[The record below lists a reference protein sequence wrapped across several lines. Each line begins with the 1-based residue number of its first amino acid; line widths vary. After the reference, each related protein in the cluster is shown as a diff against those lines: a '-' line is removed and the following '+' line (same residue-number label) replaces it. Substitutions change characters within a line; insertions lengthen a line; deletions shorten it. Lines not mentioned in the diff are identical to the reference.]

1 MDDKN
6 NDVQY
11 SNDGFV
17 ESIEFELRN
26 RNDDSS
32 SSTQNIS
39 LAWRNLSYEV
49 SGWFGSGKKSILKR
63 LNGHVTYGSM
73 NAFLGPSGAGKTTM
87 LNCLNGTLRSG
98 ITSDSEIY
106 LNRAERNQTPIIR
119 FVEQHVH
126 ETIIA
131 RMTVREILHYAFRF
145 KNPMSQWNRMNQHI
159 LSVLNELLLDKTI
172 LDNHFEKCSGGEQ
185 RRIAIAQELMSLEK
199 PTFLFVDEPTTGLD
213 SNAALLVMEC
223 LRKLAAG
230 NNRLT
235 ILVSIHTPNSDIM
248 SLFDKVFILAK
259 GGVCIYS
266 GPPNDLR
273 NYLKQKIDDE
283 FDTEKPPIEEYLD
296 IACEGFN
303 KFVRK
308 LADSTLIEQHE
319 KLVPLV
325 DDLLFLSNGIQQR
338 RKWFSIDDLMLQLYR
353 IFKITFVAEYKTFVM
368 QFPFFFFLIGI
379 MTLLF
384 DPNMTHAETCYSF
397 DADDS
402 EFNITCRDKLHAEAL
417 TNDYKMNQWYWLN
430 LTALAIL
437 CMSSLF
443 FNPILKVFRNEHR
456 NQWYSL
462 GTFYWAF
469 MIVRFIELTIM
480 AGFIGLVAYFIIDHL
495 YVDHYQMNWNRFG
508 NYVYFIWLTNLYQ
521 QSIGYFVCVLLLDKI
536 EVSIVTSYML
546 AVSEQFFTGYMF
558 DPYKMKNMPSIFL
571 RMSELLS
578 FKTGP
583 NGLMYTMYGLDRCE
597 DEKKMSFVLEDF
609 GVNVDTVYSD
619 SYKMMINIVIFRSLI
634 FIMMVYHFSGI
645 NRPKNFIKSSKSHQ
659 DSIKT
664 IDYGNLSDQKNEM
677 IDLSKAVRIK
687 KEDEIGFDDFSRNKI
702 IVAWRSLT
710 LFGTKSIYEIRSVEN
725 EGPNSKQILK
735 NLNGQFHFGTMN
747 ALMGPSGAG
756 KTSLLNVLNGR
767 SKTRLSDN
775 TKFYLS
781 KFTPIRVCYLTQEVS
796 GHLLPGLTAKQSL
809 TYASMLKNAMENEK
823 LDHEAIA
830 MKILKELDLVDTKDT
845 YVQNCSGGQRKRLAL
860 GLELTSIRMP
870 NLICIDEP
878 TSGLDSSSA
887 QVVVSCLRQVAH
899 HHNICIITSIH
910 QPTAEVF
917 SMFDQI
923 YVLAKGG
930 VCVYSGPPSDIRQ
943 HLTKV
948 SDRMDQ
954 DDIFPV
960 EELIKYSCLSYEDP
974 SVQDLVTSSNEK
986 MLTQDVIISEETTP
1000 VMDGIPTNRY
1010 RFSMKSV
1017 WILMIRY
1024 VFYVRGYLWPILAL
1038 MYGLYLCFGITMN
1051 ILFDHNM
1058 IFIDGCVNLEDE
1070 FNSTCNQTQEKDDED
1085 FHLEASF
1092 IYVAFSY
1099 GMFLFLV
1106 LVQSAIMFSKEIVF
1120 FCNEHRNGWYSTG
1133 AFYFMKMWVELLPQI
1148 PIFLLYTLL
1157 IDIYEPVRPG
1167 IYFSI
1172 AFYIILGAAAYQ
1184 SVGHLLSIVTYGEF
1198 VALVISIPG
1207 VEAIFLAVSNLGTPV
1222 KRLHYLLQFISI
1234 FAPTR
1239 FGIEAMLLLQYGF
1252 DRCRRKEVQKI
1263 LFQLKMENDEHEHH
1277 TTFLIQTLIML
1288 IFNLLFYRLV
1298 SLLLMIIKCNHVD
1311 DRRKRAL
1318 KIADFHQKHLIE
1330 PSNVFIPGLQCDSEL
1345 IVKRIQV

>member
-1 MDDKN
+1 MNKN
-6 NDVQY
+6 NLKL
-11 SNDGFV
+11 NC
-17 ESIEFELRN
+17 EPMAE
-26 RNDDSS
+26 
-32 SSTQNIS
+32 NIS
-39 LAWRNLSYEV
+39 LAWRNLSYQV

-223 LRKLAAG
+223 LRKLAG

-248 SLFDKVFILAK
+248 SLFDKVFVLAK

-273 NYLKQKIDDE
+273 NNLKQKIDDE

-296 IACEGFN
+296 IACEAIGSEI
-303 KFVRK
+303 VRK
-308 LADSTLIEQHE
+308 LTDSTLIEQHAQ
-319 KLVPLV
+319 LDPLV
-325 DDLLFLSNGIQQR
+325 DDLKFLQNGIRQG
-338 RKWFSIDDLMLQLYR
+338 RKRFCWGDLILQFHR
-353 IFKITFVAEYKTFVM
+353 IFRISFIAEYKSFLM
-368 QFPFFFFLIGI
+368 QFPYYFLVIMLVTTFFESK
-379 MTLLF
+379 
-384 DPNMTHAETCYSF
+384 MTHAETCYSF
-397 DADDS
+397 ESDESAR
-402 EFNITCRDKLHAEAL
+402 NVTCRDKLYAEAL
-417 TNDYKMNQWYWLN
+417 ADDYEMNQWFFI
-430 LTALAIL
+430 IL
-437 CMSSLF
+437 FGMSIVSISSMF
-443 FNPILKVFRNEHR
+443 FDPILKVFRNEHR
-456 NQWYSL
+456 NQWYGL

-469 MIVRFIELTIM
+469 IVVRFFQLTIM
-480 AGFIGLVAYFIIDHL
+480 SVFIGTVAYFSVDHL
-495 YVDHYQMNWNRFG
+495 YVDNYQMNWNRFG
-508 NYVYFIWLTNLYQ
+508 HYLYFTWLNNCYQ
-521 QSIGYFVCVLLLDKI
+521 QSIGYILCLIFLGKV
-536 EVSIVTSYML
+536 EVSVVSSYIIVL
-546 AVSEQFFTGYMF
+546 CQQFFTGFMF
-558 DPYKMKNMPSIFL
+558 NPYKMKTLPSIFL
-571 RMSELLS
+571 RMSEILS
-578 FKTGP
+578 FKTVS
-583 NGLMYTMYGLDRCE
+583 NGLMYTMYGLDRCD
-597 DEKKMSFVLEDF
+597 DETTISFVLEDF

-619 SYKMMINIVIFRSLI
+619 SYFMIINILI
-634 FIMMVYHFSGI
+634 IRLLVFVLM
-645 NRPKNFIKSSKSHQ
+645 KKQ
-659 DSIKT
+659 
-664 IDYGNLSDQKNEM
+664 
-677 IDLSKAVRIK
+677 IDLSKTVRIK
-687 KEDEIGFDDFSRNKI
+687 KEDELGFEDFARHKI
-702 IVAWRSLT
+702 VVAWRSLT
-710 LFGTKSIYEIRSVEN
+710 LFGTKSIYEIRSVEK

-735 NLNGQFHFGTMN
+735 NLNGQFRFGTLN

-756 KTSLLNVLNGR
+756 KTSLLNILIGK
-767 SKTRLSDN
+767 SKTRLSDT

-809 TYASMLKNAMENEK
+809 IYASMLKNAMENEN

-917 SMFDQI
+917 SMFDQV

-954 DDIFPV
+954 DEIFPV

-974 SVQDLVTSSNEK
+974 FIQDLVCLTNERI
-986 MLTQDVIISEETTP
+986 LNDYHILLNETVP
-1000 VMDGIPTNRY
+1000 VLDGIPTNRN
-1010 RFSMKSV
+1010 RFSLKSV
-1017 WILMIRY
+1017 WVLILRY
-1024 VFYVRGYLWPILAL
+1024 AFYVRGYLWQTLCI
-1038 MYGLYLCFGITMN
+1038 MYCLYMGFGSAFN
-1051 ILFDHNM
+1051 I
-1058 IFIDGCVNLEDE
+1058 
-1070 FNSTCNQTQEKDDED
+1070 EKDDED
-1085 FHLEASF
+1085 FDLKASF
-1092 IYVAFSY
+1092 IYAAFTNSVLF
-1099 GMFLFLV
+1099 FLFL
-1106 LVQSAIMFSKEIVF
+1106 LQASIMFSKEIIF
-1120 FCNEHRNGWYSTG
+1120 FRNEHRNGWYSTG
-1133 AFYFMKMWVELLPQI
+1133 VFYTMKLFTEII
-1148 PIFLLYTLL
+1148 PLIPAITIVAYITDIFEPIRPGMYWWMLLYFIINALVAQALGHLIAILTLGDFIAL
-1157 IDIYEPVRPG
+1157 IIAMPAVEVISLLLSNIATPVR
-1167 IYFSI
+1167 
-1172 AFYIILGAAAYQ
+1172 
-1184 SVGHLLSIVTYGEF
+1184 
-1198 VALVISIPG
+1198 
-1207 VEAIFLAVSNLGTPV
+1207 
-1222 KRLHYLLQFISI
+1222 RLHYIFQFLSY

-1239 FGIEAMLLLQYGF
+1239 FGLEAILLLQYGF
-1252 DRCRRKEVQKI
+1252 ERCRKKK
-1263 LFQLKMENDEHEHH
+1263 FK
-1277 TTFLIQTLIML
+1277 
-1288 IFNLLFYRLV
+1288 
-1298 SLLLMIIKCNHVD
+1298 NH
-1311 DRRKRAL
+1311 A
-1318 KIADFHQKHLIE
+1318 
-1330 PSNVFIPGLQCDSEL
+1330 
-1345 IVKRIQV
+1345 

>member
-223 LRKLAAG
+223 LRKLAG

-248 SLFDKVFILAK
+248 SLFDKVFVLAK

-273 NYLKQKIDDE
+273 NNLKQKIDDE

-296 IACEGFN
+296 IACEAIGSEI
-303 KFVRK
+303 VRK
-308 LADSTLIEQHE
+308 LTDSTLIEQHAQ
-319 KLVPLV
+319 LDPLV
-325 DDLLFLSNGIQQR
+325 DDLKFLKNGVRQG
-338 RKWFSIDDLMLQLYR
+338 RKRFCWGDLILQFHR
-353 IFKITFVAEYKTFVM
+353 IFRISFIAEYKSFLM
-368 QFPFFFFLIGI
+368 QFLYYFLVIMLVTTFFESK
-379 MTLLF
+379 
-384 DPNMTHAETCYSF
+384 MTHAETCYSF
-397 DADDS
+397 ESDESAR
-402 EFNITCRDKLHAEAL
+402 NVTCRDKLYAEAL
-417 TNDYKMNQWYWLN
+417 ADDYEMNQWFFI
-430 LTALAIL
+430 IL
-437 CMSSLF
+437 FGMSIVSISSMF
-443 FNPILKVFRNEHR
+443 FDPILKVFRNEHR
-456 NQWYSL
+456 NQWYGL

-469 MIVRFIELTIM
+469 IVVRFFQLTIM
-480 AGFIGLVAYFIIDHL
+480 SVFIGTVAYFSVDHL
-495 YVDHYQMNWNRFG
+495 YVDNYQMNWNRFG
-508 NYVYFIWLTNLYQ
+508 HYLYFTWLNNCYQ
-521 QSIGYFVCVLLLDKI
+521 QSIGYILCLIFLGKV
-536 EVSIVTSYML
+536 EVSVVSSYIIVL
-546 AVSEQFFTGYMF
+546 CQQFFTGFMF
-558 DPYKMKNMPSIFL
+558 NPYKMKTLPSIFL
-571 RMSELLS
+571 RISETLS
-578 FKTGP
+578 FKTVS
-583 NGLMYTMYGLDRCE
+583 NGLMYTMYGLDRCD
-597 DEKKMSFVLEDF
+597 DETTISFVLEDF

-619 SYKMMINIVIFRSLI
+619 SYFMIINILI
-634 FIMMVYHFSGI
+634 IRLLVFVLMVYHFSSI
-645 NRPKNFIKSSKSHQ
+645 FRSKNFVKASISDAIKC
-659 DSIKT
+659 
-664 IDYGNLSDQKNEM
+664 IDYGKLTDQKEEAV
-677 IDLSKAVRIK
+677 DLSKTVRIK
-687 KEDEIGFDDFSRNKI
+687 KEDELGFEHFARHKI
-702 IVAWRSLT
+702 VVAWRSLT
-710 LFGTKSIYEIRSVEN
+710 LFGTKSIYEIRTIQN
-725 EGPNSKQILK
+725 ERKDSKQILK
-735 NLNGQFHFGTMN
+735 NLNGQFRFGTLN

-756 KTSLLNVLNGR
+756 KTSLLNILIGK
-767 SKTRLSDN
+767 SKTRMSDT
-775 TKFYLS
+775 TKFFLS

-809 TYASMLKNAMENEK
+809 IYASMLKNASENEN
-823 LDHEAIA
+823 LNHEAIA
-830 MKILKELDLVDTKDT
+830 MKILKELDLADTKDT

-860 GLELTSIRMP
+860 ALELTSVRMP

-887 QVVVSCLRQVAH
+887 QVVISCLRQVAH

-917 SMFDQI
+917 SMFDQV

-930 VCVYSGPPSDIRQ
+930 VCVYSGPPSDMRQ

-960 EELIKYSCLSYEDP
+960 EELIKYSCLSYDDP
-974 SVQDLVTSSNEK
+974 SVQDLVRLTNERI
-986 MLTQDVIISEETTP
+986 LNDNLILLNETVP
-1000 VMDGIPTNRY
+1000 VLDGIPTNRN
-1010 RFSMKSV
+1010 RFSLKSV
-1017 WILMIRY
+1017 WVLILRY
-1024 VFYVRGYLWPILAL
+1024 AFYVRGYLWQLLCI
-1038 MYGLYLCFGITMN
+1038 MYCLYLGFGSALN
-1051 ILFDHNM
+1051 IVFDHNM
-1058 IFIDGCVNLEDE
+1058 IYYDGCVDLLDD
-1070 FNSTCNQTQEKDDED
+1070 FNNTCNQTQDKDDED
-1085 FHLEASF
+1085 FDLKASF
-1092 IYVAFSY
+1092 IYAAFTNN
-1099 GMFLFLV
+1099 MLFFLFL
-1106 LVQSAIMFSKEIVF
+1106 LQASIMFSKEIIF
-1120 FCNEHRNGWYSTG
+1120 FRNEHQNGWYSTG
-1133 AFYFMKMWVELLPQI
+1133 VFYTMKLFTEIVPLIPAIIILAYINDIFEPIRPGMYWWMLFYLIINALVAQALGHLIAILTLGNFIALIIAMPAVEVISLLLGNI
-1148 PIFLLYTLL
+1148 AT
-1157 IDIYEPVRPG
+1157 PVR
-1167 IYFSI
+1167 
-1172 AFYIILGAAAYQ
+1172 
-1184 SVGHLLSIVTYGEF
+1184 
-1198 VALVISIPG
+1198 
-1207 VEAIFLAVSNLGTPV
+1207 
-1222 KRLHYLLQFISI
+1222 RLHYIFQFLSY

-1239 FGIEAMLLLQYGF
+1239 FGLEAILLLQYGF
-1252 DRCRRKEVQKI
+1252 ERCRKKEVQKI
-1263 LFQLKMENDEHEHH
+1263 LLKLKMEDNEHEFHE
-1277 TTFLIQTLIML
+1277 TYFLSTIIML
-1288 IFNLLFYRLV
+1288 IFNMLFYRIIAILV
-1298 SLLLMIIKCNHVD
+1298 LLIKTNRYEN
-1311 DRRKRAL
+1311 RRRRAMR
-1318 KIADFHQKHLIE
+1318 IADSHQKLK
-1330 PSNVFIPGLQCDSEL
+1330 PVNVIIPGLQCHHEMT
-1345 IVKRIQV
+1345 IKQFKV